1 MLLEGTMD
9 LIIVILQ
16 SIIIFQNMGP
26 HAWID
31 NKVRELDS
39 RAIVHYEFVPT
50 GQRVNQVY

>member
-1 MLLEGTMD
+1 MD

-31 NKVRELDS
+31 NKVRELDI